1 MNTALFEVN
10 VFNEHFATIGEKLTE
25 KFKQSVYKSNFPVNK
40 NTFAIYD
47 TNRYEI
53 LEEIKNLNNKKPT
66 GHDGISSKMVKFSA
80 PVLAD
85 HLALFFNIC
94 FEKECFPNFLKIAKI
109 LPLYK
114 NGDKTEPDNY
124 RPISLLSCI
133 SKLFEKLIFKRISN
147 FAAKNN
153 LIDKHQFGFR
163 SNHFCTHA
171 ILSITNFF
179 RESIDKKFGYS
190 CFIVLKKVF
199 DTIDQKILLDKL
211 YQHGFRGKI
220 HKLMTNYLTGRKQY
234 VYSNQSVSNMRECT
248 KGVPQGSVLGPFL
261 SLLYI
266 NDMPSASNVKLT
278 LFADDTTVV
287 DAQNFASKTKFQTEL
302 NKICNW
308 CNNNK
313 LLINQKKCKIM
324 KFGRD
329 NLNEKFSFGNNVLA
343 EVSDSR
349 FLGIQMDNRL
359 KFESQIN
366 IVCSK
371 LAKFNGLRF
380 KGRNYFSKNVLVKF
394 YNCYAKPLIS
404 YGLFAFGAKSK
415 SLLEKIF
422 VMQKRIFKTICFKRK
437 FE

>member
-1 MNTALFEVN
+1 M
-10 VFNEHFATIGEKLTE
+10 
-25 KFKQSVYKSNFPVNK
+25 
-40 NTFAIYD
+40 
-47 TNRYEI
+47 
-53 LEEIKNLNNKKPT
+53 
-66 GHDGISSKMVKFSA
+66 
-80 PVLAD
+80 
-85 HLALFFNIC
+85 
-94 FEKECFPNFLKIAKI
+94 
-109 LPLYK
+109 YK

-163 SNHFCTHA
+163 SNHSCTHA
-171 ILSITNFF
+171 ILSFTDFF
-179 RESIDKKFGYS
+179 RESIDNKKFGYS
-190 CFIVLKKVF
+190 CFIDLKKAF
-199 DTIDQKILLDKL
+199 DTVDRKI
-211 YQHGFRGKI
+211 GFRGKI

-234 VYSNQSVSNMRECT
+234 VYSNQSISNMLECT

-261 SLLYI
+261 FLLYI

-287 DAQNFASKTKFQTEL
+287 DAQKVASKTKFQTEL

-343 EVSDSR
+343 EVSDFR

-359 KFESQIN
+359 KFECHIN
-366 IVCSK
+366 NVCGK
-371 LAKFNGLRF
+371 LAKFNGLLF
-380 KGRNYFSKNVLVKF
+380 KGRNYFSNKVLVKF
-394 YNCYAKPLIS
+394 FNCYAKPLIS
-404 YGLFAFGAKSK
+404 YGLIAFGATSK

-422 VMQKRIFKTICFKRK
+422 VIQKRIFKTICFKRK
-437 FE
+437 FEHTYTSPHPNTTLNLHPRKVKGF